1 MKKILSL
8 AIIFTPFV
16 FTQTYDQDKSEI
28 YMANNEVEQTLNDA
42 NNILC
47 IISKLKVE
55 EFIDKGPY
63 KATVYEDKCDA
74 AGARADAQA
83 AASGGTQ
90 QQGGAPEIEIA
101 STMIVDVTSAFS
113 EARNQDYIE
122 VKSFLK

>member
-42 NNILC
+42 NNVLC

-55 EFIDKGPY
+55 EFIDKVP
-63 KATVYEDKCDA
+63 
-74 AGARADAQA
+74 
-83 AASGGTQ
+83 
-90 QQGGAPEIEIA
+90 
-101 STMIVDVTSAFS
+101 
-113 EARNQDYIE
+113 
-122 VKSFLK
+122 L